1 MNISVSINRWQSPQA
16 APPSLGLA
24 PDVLLKAGIL
34 RDPNKPEQALGRAR
48 TLAKH
53 GRYKE
58 ARDLVCPH
66 AHKATGEMR
75 VAMTELLARCAMYG
89 AGGDWESLLRTTL
102 DAYEQAGDS
111 LGAARTRRDL
121 GDMLVGEGRFDE
133 ADRELR
139 QAAATFRQFKDAR
152 RLGLVECLRARV
164 RSHAG
169 FVHRAH
175 SRINHAI
182 GILTQVGDARSLAIA
197 KLERARTLAIKGDG
211 PAAAKDLIAAERYL
225 SSSGS
230 ALDRIRAKLTRAE
243 CLHVL
248 GESRR
253 ASDGLKRVL
262 ADVVDLEEVSIRAWV
277 HALLGESLAEISPSA
292 ARQYLMR
299 ARHLYES
306 LKQTYHVARCDVA
319 LANVERRIGLNA
331 LGRLKSVPAKGLSR
345 WPLLAAQYS
354 MARAHLSAEKQP
366 ERARVA
372 LLKARGFAHD
382 NGNRALMLQVD
393 ATLQAT
399 GLVADE
405 ELDRLTPAEAEPM
418 VQAGSSP
425 APAGPRPEPYQISDV
440 SDDVV
445 IAPRPAP
452 LRMIQAASTP
462 RTGLSL
468 KRPLATGV
476 RRR

>member
-1 MNISVSINRWQSPQA
+1 M
-16 APPSLGLA
+16 
-24 PDVLLKAGIL
+24 
-34 RDPNKPEQALGRAR
+34 
-48 TLAKH
+48 
-53 GRYKE
+53 
-58 ARDLVCPH
+58 
-66 AHKATGEMR
+66 
-75 VAMTELLARCAMYG
+75 
-89 AGGDWESLLRTTL
+89 
-102 DAYEQAGDS
+102 
-111 LGAARTRRDL
+111 
-121 GDMLVGEGRFDE
+121 
-133 ADRELR
+133 
-139 QAAATFRQFKDAR
+139 
-152 RLGLVECLRARV
+152 
-164 RSHAG
+164 
-169 FVHRAH
+169 
-175 SRINHAI
+175 
-182 GILTQVGDARSLAIA
+182 
-197 KLERARTLAIKGDG
+197 
-211 PAAAKDLIAAERYL
+211 IAAERYL

-253 ASDGLKRVL
+253 AADGLKRVL
-262 ADVVDLEEVSIRAWV
+262 TDVVDLEEVSIRAWV

-331 LGRLKSVPAKGLSR
+331 LGRLKSVPAQGLSR
-345 WPLLAAQYS
+345 WPLLAAQYN

-366 ERARVA
+366 ERAREA

-393 ATLQAT
+393 STLRAT
-399 GLVADE
+399 GLIADE
-405 ELDRLTPAEAEPM
+405 ELEPLSPAEVAPM

-425 APAGPRPEPYQISDV
+425 APAGPRPEPYQIADASDHEV
-440 SDDVV
+440 LIV
-445 IAPRPAP
+445 PRPAP

-468 KRPLATGV
+468 RRPAATGV